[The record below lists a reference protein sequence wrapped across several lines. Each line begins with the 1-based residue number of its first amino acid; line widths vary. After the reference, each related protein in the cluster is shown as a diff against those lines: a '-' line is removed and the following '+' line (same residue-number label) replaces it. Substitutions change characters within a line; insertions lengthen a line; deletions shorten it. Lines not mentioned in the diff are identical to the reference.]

1 MDFVNLAL
9 KFLGSI
15 WSFIVALVNFLISI
29 ITSLDKVF
37 DYIISI
43 VFEIPTILMTIFNY
57 LPDFMQ
63 LGFLVITVSI
73 VFVLVLKII
82 RLIRESLAK

>member
-63 LGFLVITVSI
+63 LGFLVITVAI

-82 RLIRESLAK
+82 RLVRESLAK

>member
-9 KFLGSI
+9 KFLSSI
-15 WSFIVALVNFLISI
+15 WSFIVALIEFLTRILF
-29 ITSLDKVF
+29 SLDKLF

-43 VFEIPTILMTIFNY
+43 VFEIPTILMSIFSY

-63 LGFLVITVSI
+63 VGFLAITIAI

-82 RLIRESLAK
+82 RLVRESLAK

>member
-82 RLIRESLAK
+82 RLVRESLAK

>member
-29 ITSLDKVF
+29 ITSLDKLF

-43 VFEIPTILMTIFNY
+43 VFEIPTILMSIFNY

-63 LGFLVITVSI
+63 VGFLAITIAI

-82 RLIRESLAK
+82 RLVRESLAK

>member
-29 ITSLDKVF
+29 LTSLDKLF

-43 VFEIPTILMTIFNY
+43 VFEIPTILMSIFNY

-63 LGFLVITVSI
+63 VGFLAITIAI
-73 VFVLVLKII
+73 VFVLTLKII
-82 RLIRESLAK
+82 RLVRESLAK

>member
-37 DYIISI
+37 DYIVSI
-43 VFEIPTILMTIFNY
+43 VFEIPTILMSIFNY

-63 LGFLVITVSI
+63 LGFLVITISI

-82 RLIRESLAK
+82 RLVRESLAK

>member
-15 WSFIVALVNFLISI
+15 WSFIVALVEFLISI
-29 ITSLDKVF
+29 LFSLDKVF
-37 DYIISI
+37 DYIVSI
-43 VFEIPTILMTIFNY
+43 VFEIPTILMSIFNY

-63 LGFLVITVSI
+63 LGFLVITISI
-73 VFVLVLKII
+73 IFVLVLKII
-82 RLIRESLAK
+82 RLVRESLAK